1 MKKVINSASVIALF
15 AAVGLL
21 TQSFTFST
29 GQPTLPTTPSVFSA
43 FQSFADMVM
52 VPAGTSVSVRLHGNY
67 HSDDYEI
74 GNNLKFIVSDPV
86 VVDGQV
92 VIAQGAP
99 AEGEIISLKR
109 MDSCSDC
116 ASPYQSMEIM
126 VTRAKAVDGT
136 YVNLYGKPHSVRG
149 KCPSCP
155 VVLNQGVHL
164 EATVQSTT
172 RIKVR

>member
-1 MKKVINSASVIALF
+1 MKKVFNSASVIALF
-15 AAVGLL
+15 AAVSIL

-29 GQPTLPTTPSVFSA
+29 GAPTPPSVLSA
-43 FQSFADMVM
+43 SSLFADVVM
-52 VPAGTSVSVRLHGNY
+52 VPAGTSVSVRLNGNY
-67 HSDDYEI
+67 NSDDYEI

-86 VVDGQV
+86 SVDGQV
-92 VIAQGAP
+92 VIAQGSP
-99 AEGEIISLKR
+99 AEGEIIGLKR

-116 ASPYQSMEIM
+116 ASKYQSMEIM
-126 VTRAKAVDGT
+126 VTRVKAVDGSFI
-136 YVNLYGKPHSVRG
+136 NLYGKPHMVRG

-155 VVLNQGVHL
+155 VVLNQGIHV

>member
-1 MKKVINSASVIALF
+1 MKKVFNSFSVIALF
-15 AAVGLL
+15 VAVSIT
-21 TQSFTFST
+21 TQSFTFSAAKN
-29 GQPTLPTTPSVFSA
+29 TPSVISA
-43 FQSFADMVM
+43 FEVPSSPLSEIM

-74 GNNLKFIVSDPV
+74 GNTIKFIVSDPV
-86 VVDGQV
+86 IVDGQV

-99 AEGEIISLKR
+99 AEGEITSLKR

-116 ASPYQSMEIM
+116 ASQFQSIEIM
-126 VTRAKAVDGT
+126 VTRAKAVDGS
-136 YVNLYGKPHSVRG
+136 YVNLYGKPHAVRG

-155 VVLNQGVHL
+155 VVLNQGVHV